1 MATEGTAAKTECYP
15 ISLLP
20 GLSKLFLDFAE
31 RREPITPFYPASAYS
46 TDWMTT
52 PLVLPAAHRATLCD
66 LLERQNRSFGAS
78 EPVLTNI
85 ERLRNG
91 AGAVVTGQQVTLFGG
106 PLFTILK
113 AATVIRK
120 AKDASTAGR
129 PHVPIFWLAT
139 EDHDLAEADHVTLPS
154 RHELMTLRLATGHA
168 PGVAVAGVAV
178 GGVTVGKNVEELLAR
193 AEEILGPGPVL
204 DQLAACYRE
213 GQTLGQAFGQFIAH
227 IFAAQGL
234 VVVDASSRDFH
245 ALGSDVLRHAIVR
258 ADELR
263 VAITDRDQQLAAAG
277 YHSQVLVPPLSS
289 LLFLF
294 DGNTGVRAPLRRT
307 ADGGWHAARQDY
319 STAEVLAIL
328 DAEPE
333 RISPNA
339 LLRPVF
345 QDSILPTSAY
355 VGGPSEVAYFAQS
368 QVLYERILG
377 RTTPVLPRLSA
388 TLVEPVVAGLLAR
401 HEISLPDVVQSALQ
415 DPLAL
420 AQRLGAR
427 AISVVGKRKLAAVGN
442 ALDTELSS
450 LATFMHSLDP
460 GLGRAADVSS
470 SKMRYQM
477 NRMRRLAANYELRR
491 EQSLGRDAGLIALN
505 LFPDRRPQER
515 LLGAAW
521 FLSRYGEGLPELL
534 VEQAGQQC
542 PGHKA
547 IWI

>member
-1 MATEGTAAKTECYP
+1 MATEQETVVKTECYP

-20 GLSKLFLDFAE
+20 GLSRLFLDFAE
-31 RREPITPFYPASAYS
+31 RREALTPFYPASAYS
-46 TDWMTT
+46 TQWMAA
-52 PLVLPAAHRATLCD
+52 PPVLPAAHRATLCD
-66 LLERQNRSFGAS
+66 LLEQQNRSFGAS
-78 EPVLTNI
+78 DKVLQNI
-85 ERLRNG
+85 ARLREG
-91 AGAVVTGQQVTLFGG
+91 AGAVVSGQQVTLFGG

-113 AATVIRK
+113 AATAIRK
-120 AKDASTAGR
+120 AKDASISGT

-139 EDHDLAEADHVTLPS
+139 EDHDLAEADHVTLPD
-154 RHELMTLRLATGHA
+154 RHQLKNLRLTSGHMN
-168 PGVAVAGVAV
+168 GVAAGSVIL
-178 GGVTVGKNVEELLAR
+178 GKDVEELVAQ
-193 AEEILGPGPVL
+193 ASEILGPGPVL

-213 GQTLGQAFGQFIAH
+213 GQSLGQAFAQFISYA
-227 IFAAQGL
+227 FAAQGL
-234 VVVDASSRDFH
+234 VVVDASSRGFH
-245 ALGSDVLRHAIVR
+245 ALGRDVLRQAVVR

-263 VAITDRDQQLAAAG
+263 VAINDRDQQLAAAG
-277 YHSQVLVPPLSS
+277 YHSQVLVPELSS

-294 DGNTGVRAPLRRT
+294 DKDSGARLPLRRT
-307 ADGGWHAARQDY
+307 ADGGWHAARVAY
-319 STAEVLAIL
+319 STSELLAIL
-328 DAEPE
+328 DEAPE
-333 RISPNA
+333 RLSPNA

-345 QDSILPTSAY
+345 QDAILPTSAY

-388 TLVEPVVAGLLAR
+388 TLIEPAIAGVLAR
-401 HEISLPDVVQSALQ
+401 HDVGLPDVIQSALK
-415 DPLAL
+415 DPLEL

-427 AISVVGKRKLAAVGN
+427 AISVVGKRKLAAAGS
-442 ALDTELSS
+442 ALDTELSA
-450 LATFMHSLDP
+450 LATYMHSLDP

-505 LFPDRRPQER
+505 LFPDRHPQER
-515 LLGAAW
+515 LLAAAW
-521 FLSRYGEGLPELL
+521 FLSRYGEGLQELL

-547 IWI
+547 IWL

>member
-1 MATEGTAAKTECYP
+1 MVTEGTAEKTECYP

-20 GLSKLFLDFAE
+20 GLSKLFLDFTE

-46 TDWMTT
+46 TEWMTT
-52 PLVLPAAHRATLCD
+52 PPVLPAAHRTALCD
-66 LLERQNRSFGAS
+66 LLERQNRGLGAS
-78 EPVLTNI
+78 EPVLKNI

-91 AGAVVTGQQVTLFGG
+91 AGAVITGQQVTLFGG

-113 AATVIRK
+113 AATAIRK
-120 AKDASTAGR
+120 AQDAGTAGS
-129 PHVPIFWLAT
+129 PHVPVFWLAT
-139 EDHDLAEADHVTLPS
+139 EDHDLAEADHVTLPN
-154 RHELMTLRLATGHA
+154 RHELTTLRLASGQA
-168 PGVAVAGVAV
+168 NGVAV
-178 GGVTVGKNVEELLAR
+178 GGVTVGKNVEELLAQ
-193 AEEILGPGPVL
+193 AEAILGPGPVL
-204 DQLAACYRE
+204 DLLAECYRE
-213 GQTLGQAFGQFIAH
+213 GQSLGQAFGRFIGH
-227 IFAAQGL
+227 IFSAQGL
-234 VVVDASSRDFH
+234 VIVDASSRDFH
-245 ALGSDVLRHAIVR
+245 ALGSDVLRQAIVR

-289 LLFLF
+289 LLFLL
-294 DGNTGVRAPLRRT
+294 DSKTGVRTPLRRT
-307 ADGGWHAARQDY
+307 TEGGWRAARQDY
-319 STAEVLAIL
+319 STAELLAIL
-328 DAEPE
+328 DQEPE

-345 QDSILPTSAY
+345 QDSIFPTSAY
-355 VGGPSEVAYFAQS
+355 IGGPSEVAYFAQS

-388 TLVEPVVAGLLAR
+388 TLVEPAVAGLLAR
-401 HEISLPDVVQSALQ
+401 HEVSLPDVIQSALE

-427 AISVVGKRKLAAVGN
+427 AISVVGKRKLAAAGN
-442 ALDTELSS
+442 ALDTELSA

-491 EQSLGRDAGLIALN
+491 EHSLGRDAGLIALN
-505 LFPDRRPQER
+505 LYPDRHPQER
-515 LLGAAW
+515 MLGAAW
-521 FLSRYGEGLPELL
+521 FLSRYEGLQELL

-547 IWI
+547 IWL

>member
-1 MATEGTAAKTECYP
+1 MQTECYP

-46 TDWMTT
+46 SEWMTK

-78 EPVLTNI
+78 EPALKNI

-113 AATVIRK
+113 AATAIRK
-120 AKDASTAGR
+120 ARDASTAGS
-129 PHVPIFWLAT
+129 PHVPVFWLAT

-154 RHELMTLRLATGHA
+154 RHELTTLRLATGQA
-168 PGVAVAGVAV
+168 NGIAV
-178 GGVTVGKNVEELLAR
+178 GGVTVGRNVEELLAE
-193 AEEILGPGPVL
+193 AEAILGPGPVL
-204 DQLAACYRE
+204 DLLTACYRE
-213 GQTLGQAFGQFIAH
+213 GQSLGQAYGQFIGH

-245 ALGSDVLRHAIVR
+245 ALGSDVLRQAIVR
-258 ADELR
+258 SDELR

-294 DGNTGVRAPLRRT
+294 DSKTGVRAPLRRT

-319 STAEVLAIL
+319 STAELLAIL
-328 DAEPE
+328 DQEPE

-355 VGGPSEVAYFAQS
+355 IGGPSEVAYFAQS

-388 TLVEPVVAGLLAR
+388 TLVEPAVAGLLAR
-401 HEISLPDVVQSALQ
+401 HEVSLPDVIQSALE

-427 AISVVGKRKLAAVGN
+427 AISVVGKRKLAAAGN

-515 LLGAAW
+515 ILGAAW
-521 FLSRYGEGLPELL
+521 FLSRYGEGLQDLL

-547 IWI
+547 IWL